1 MTKRLQPRLSGAH
14 GDVPSDLERQAGLC
28 AKVLAE
34 ARRLSSEGIF
44 GAPLYRVVF
53 RAGEL
58 LDDLDEILVDLDP
71 VSDGPSFAL
80 AAKLHRE
87 LEQLQASISDRRRNS
102 VSGSKAADRP

>member
-1 MTKRLQPRLSGAH
+1 M
-14 GDVPSDLERQAGLC
+14 PSDLERQAELC

-34 ARRLSSEGIF
+34 ARRLSSERFF
-44 GAPLYRVVF
+44 GAPLYRVAF

-71 VSDGPSFAL
+71 VRDGPSFAL

-87 LEQLQASISDRRRNS
+87 LEQVQAAIADHRRNA
-102 VSGSKAADRP
+102 VSGSKAADRR